1 MNFELSLLNSNLLLK
16 QAVSEV
22 LSCNDITEKYN
33 LLLTNTQAAALVE
46 TRVTALKDNGRMEFG
61 AGVIEKIILAFCD
74 SPYISMHNYEETI
87 HELLEIFYYY
97 KNETNDL
104 MSDDELIKFMKIS
117 YDSICQGSL
126 ELLSRRELNNLARTL
141 RYAYKEKFTEDKTDL
156 DEEDSLE

>member
-1 MNFELSLLNSNLLLK
+1 MK

-87 HELLEIFYYY
+87 YELLEIFYYY

-126 ELLSRRELNNLARTL
+126 ELLSGRELNNLARTL

>member
-16 QAVSEV
+16 QAISEV

-46 TRVTALKDNGRMEFG
+46 TRVTALKDNGRIEFG

-126 ELLSRRELNNLARTL
+126 DLLSVWELNNLARTL

>member
-46 TRVTALKDNGRMEFG
+46 TRVTALKDNGRIEFG

-97 KNETNDL
+97 KNESNDFRL
-104 MSDDELIKFMKIS
+104 
-117 YDSICQGSL
+117 
-126 ELLSRRELNNLARTL
+126 RRRRRGAGLVFHHTVRCHGRPLHQVQ
-141 RYAYKEKFTEDKTDL
+141 
-156 DEEDSLE
+156 

>member
-46 TRVTALKDNGRMEFG
+46 TRVTALKDNGRIEFG
-61 AGVIEKIILAFCD
+61 AGVIQKIILAFCD

-126 ELLSRRELNNLARTL
+126 ELLSGRELNNLARTL